1 MVSGNVEVASFG
13 EALPSPPLDTASP
26 SKVAAEEAAAVV
38 VVAVDSAGPAMNQSR
53 LIASYSFIF
62 LFFIKNK
69 MKMERFKD
77 RVTNKC
83 NKI

>member
-1 MVSGNVEVASFG
+1 MVSDNVEVASFG
-13 EALPSPPLDTASP
+13 EALPSPPQDTASP
-26 SKVAAEEAAAVV
+26 SKAAAEEAAAV